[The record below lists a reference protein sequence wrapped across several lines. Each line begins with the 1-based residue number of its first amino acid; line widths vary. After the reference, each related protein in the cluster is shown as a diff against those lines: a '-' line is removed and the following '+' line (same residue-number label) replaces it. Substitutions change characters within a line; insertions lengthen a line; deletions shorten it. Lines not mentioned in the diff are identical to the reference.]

1 MRDIGK
7 RLGEILEWERAPER
21 EVLRDFVAR
30 AIETLDAESP
40 DFRPRDGQSRPGG
53 LVRLP
58 RALPAV
64 IVPDIHA
71 RPRFVKAAMDMA
83 LSGPAG
89 CVTALEALS
98 AGELCV
104 VFLGDAFHSER
115 RGVER
120 WVDAY
125 REYLEGTVASGAM
138 EAEMRESLAAMTM
151 ALELKIAFPDRVHFL
166 KGNHENVLN
175 EEGRGNHPFGKFVE
189 EGLLTHAWF
198 QDRYGDET
206 LGRYAALE
214 RSLPVCLTGDRF
226 MASHAEPAR
235 PYSVSEVI
243 EARSSSEVVE
253 GLTWTGND
261 ESRAGSVESMLR
273 TFLPGVAGARYFA
286 GHRPVVGGFA
296 LRAGGLFVQLHDPDA
311 FRVVFAAAD
320 RDFDAARDIRS
331 LTP

>member
-1 MRDIGK
+1 MRDIGT
-7 RLGEILEWERAPER
+7 RLRQILEWERVPES
-21 EVLRDFVAR
+21 EALDDFVAR
-30 AIETLDAESP
+30 AIDTLDAENDES
-40 DFRPRDGQSRPGG
+40 RPRDSNAMPGG
-53 LVRLP
+53 LALLP
-58 RALPAV
+58 SGLPAV

-71 RPRFVKAAMDMA
+71 RPGFVKAAMEMV
-83 LSGPAG
+83 LSERTGA
-89 CVTALEALS
+89 VTALEALS

-115 RGVER
+115 RGFER

-125 REYLEGTVASGAM
+125 REYLAGNVASGAM
-138 EAEMRESLAAMTM
+138 EAEMKESLAAMTM

-189 EGLLTHAWF
+189 EGLLTRVWF
-198 QDRYGDET
+198 QNRYGEET
-206 LGRYAALE
+206 LERYAALE

-235 PYSVSEVI
+235 PYSVREVV
-243 EARSSSEVVE
+243 ESRSRSEVVE

-261 ESRAGSVESMLR
+261 QSMEGSVETMLR
-273 TFLPGVAGARYFA
+273 AFLPGAAGARYFA
-286 GHRPVVGGFA
+286 GHRAVAGGFA

-311 FRVVFAAAD
+311 YRVAFVPAD
-320 RDFDAARDIRS
+320 RDFDSSRDIRS
-331 LTP
+331 LTR

>member
-7 RLGEILEWERAPER
+7 RLRQVLEWERVPED
-21 EVLRDFVAR
+21 EALRDFVAR
-30 AIETLDAESP
+30 ALDTLDAESP
-40 DFRPRDGQSRPGG
+40 DVRPLDGQSRPGG

-58 RALPAV
+58 RGLPAV

-83 LSGPAG
+83 FSGPAG
-89 CVTALEALS
+89 GVTALDALS
-98 AGELCV
+98 AGDLCV

-115 RGVER
+115 RGFER

-125 REYLEGTVASGAM
+125 REYLAGTVASGAM
-138 EAEMRESLAAMTM
+138 EAEMTEGLAAMTM

-189 EGLLTHAWF
+189 EGLLTRAWF
-198 QDRYGDET
+198 QDRYGEET
-206 LGRYAALE
+206 LELYAALE

-235 PYSVSEVI
+235 PYSVREVV
-243 EARSSSEVVE
+243 ESRSSPEVVE

-261 ESRAGSVESMLR
+261 QSMEGSVESMLR
-273 TFLPGVAGARYFA
+273 AFLPGVAGARYFA
-286 GHRPVVGGFA
+286 GHRAVVGGFA

-311 FRVVFAAAD
+311 YRVACVPAD
-320 RDFDAARDIRS
+320 RDFDASRDIRS
-331 LTP
+331 LVP